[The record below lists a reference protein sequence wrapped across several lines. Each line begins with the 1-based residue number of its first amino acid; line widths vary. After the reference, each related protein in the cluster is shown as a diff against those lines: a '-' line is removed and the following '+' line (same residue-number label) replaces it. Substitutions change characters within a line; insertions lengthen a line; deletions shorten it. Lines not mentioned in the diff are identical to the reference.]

1 MFGIND
7 ALRERESQKGPIRV
21 AIIGAGTMGGYMV
34 HQLMTAKG
42 MNPDI
47 VIDVNVE
54 RARSALTKAGIAE
67 SVLKFCHTP
76 AEVATT
82 IKEGKYAYSG
92 LAELAWTTPEI
103 DVVVEATGNP
113 FVYAHIAFNSIFKK
127 KHLVS
132 FNVEGD
138 VVIGHILKMFADNA
152 GVVYTGVHGDEPGV
166 VKALYDE
173 ADALGFEILAAGR
186 HDYGGGDIK
195 WNKNNANEY
204 LKRFKAASVQGNLAL
219 FASFIDG
226 SKTNEE
232 CAMIANATGLSPDVR
247 GMHGPEVS
255 FAEFPTRVPQLLDAK
270 KNGGILHQ
278 TGVVERILP
287 AEGPDAQPVWC
298 FVVVRVVNELQRVF
312 MSDMAGMGNLAGSLN
327 PGTGGMTKAQ
337 LLDDGSGGPAQA
349 GIFYTPYHY
358 VAIQAPISIAQAVI
372 YNRPTIAP
380 IGRKRF
386 ADVMALTKEDLK
398 TGDIID
404 EIGGECVA
412 GRVDKARVVRDG
424 GYLPF
429 GLAWGARVLR
439 NINAGEYLRWDD
451 VALRDDRAL
460 IVQLRRLQDTLFEV
474 A

>member
-1 MFGIND
+1 
-7 ALRERESQKGPIRV
+7 LS
-21 AIIGAGTMGGYMV
+21 
-34 HQLMTAKG
+34 
-42 MNPDI
+42 
-47 VIDVNVE
+47 
-54 RARSALTKAGIAE
+54 
-67 SVLKFCHTP
+67 
-76 AEVATT
+76 
-82 IKEGKYAYSG
+82 
-92 LAELAWTTPEI
+92 
-103 DVVVEATGNP
+103 
-113 FVYAHIAFNSIFKK
+113 K
-127 KHLVS
+127 KHLVT

-138 VVIGHILKMFADNA
+138 VVIGHILKMLADNA

-204 LKRFKAASVQGNLAL
+204 LKRFKAASVQGNLSL

-255 FAEFPTRVPQLLDAK
+255 FIEFPTRVPQLLDSK
-270 KNGGILHQ
+270 KNGGILQQ

-298 FVVVRVVNELQRVF
+298 FVVVRVVNELQRVY

-327 PGTGGMTKAQ
+327 PGTGGMTKTQ
-337 LLDDGSGGPAQA
+337 LLDDGSGRLDRA

-358 VAIQAPISIAQAVI
+358 VSIQAPISIAHAVI

-380 IGRKRF
+380 IGPKRF
-386 ADVMALTKEDLK
+386 ADVMALTKKDLR

-404 EIGGECVA
+404 EIGGECIA
-412 GRVDKARVVRDG
+412 GRIEKARVVREG
-424 GYLPF
+424 GYIPF
-429 GLAWGARVLR
+429 ALACGGKVLR
-439 NINAGEYLRWDD
+439 DINQGEYLRWEDL
-451 VALRDDRAL
+451 ALRDDRAL
-460 IVQLRRLQDTLFEV
+460 IVELRRLQDTLFDV

>member
-1 MFGIND
+1 M
-7 ALRERESQKGPIRV
+7 
-21 AIIGAGTMGGYMV
+21 
-34 HQLMTAKG
+34 
-42 MNPDI
+42 
-47 VIDVNVE
+47 
-54 RARSALTKAGIAE
+54 
-67 SVLKFCHTP
+67 
-76 AEVATT
+76 
-82 IKEGKYAYSG
+82 
-92 LAELAWTTPEI
+92 
-103 DVVVEATGNP
+103 
-113 FVYAHIAFNSIFKK
+113 
-127 KHLVS
+127 
-132 FNVEGD
+132 
-138 VVIGHILKMFADNA
+138 VIGHILKMFADNA

-255 FAEFPTRVPQLLDAK
+255 FAEFPSRVPQLLNSK
-270 KNGGILHQ
+270 KNGGTLHQ

-312 MSDMAGMGNLAGSLN
+312 MIDMAGMGNLAGSLN
-327 PGTGGMTKAQ
+327 PGTGGITKTQ
-337 LLDDGSGGPAQA
+337 LLDDGSRGPAQA

-380 IGRKRF
+380 IGRRRF
-386 ADVMALTKEDLK
+386 ADVMALAKKDLR

-412 GRVDKARVVRDG
+412 GRVDKARVVRQG
-424 GYLPF
+424 GIF
-429 GLAWGARVLR
+429 RSASHGAP
-439 NINAGEYLRWDD
+439 
-451 VALRDDRAL
+451 
-460 IVQLRRLQDTLFEV
+460 
-474 A
+474 